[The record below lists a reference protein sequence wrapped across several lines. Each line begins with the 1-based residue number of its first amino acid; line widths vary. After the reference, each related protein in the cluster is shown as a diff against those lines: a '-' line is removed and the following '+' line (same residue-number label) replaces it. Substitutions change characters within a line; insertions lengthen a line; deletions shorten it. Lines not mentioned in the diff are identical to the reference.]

1 MAKSRRLTAED
12 LAAQEER
19 SREFKALLERR
30 RARDEELKAA
40 RLKPDPRRGA

>member
-19 SREFKALLERR
+19 SRHFYELLERR

-40 RLKPDPRRGA
+40 VRKAESPRKK